1 MSEYAATTNRL
12 EVDNFIA
19 RDFND
24 SIRELRYSMH
34 IKKFSTAKPLFTSHS
49 SFIPKP
55 INTSISMSTPLI
67 LSLALIVALS
77 VSGCQPNKETDSNAA
92 NKDSNIQQNSS
103 SQVLNSERI
112 QTIEALAGVPMQQLA
127 SFDPQEIKQGG
138 DTGISITS
146 SESYSK
152 PSSNITASRKG
163 SFFIGNAF
171 FRQPWVIAPA
181 STDSRDGLGA
191 LFNVAACQSCHVK
204 DGRGHAPLT
213 SEDDADSLL
222 IRLAMP
228 ATTNKQRQQLQNSL
242 IEKVVHPMY
251 GGQLQDRGIQGVP
264 AEARIA
270 VEWRD
275 KPVTFADGHVETLRA
290 PTFNLTNPGY
300 GPFDDEL
307 MVSPRIALPMIGLG
321 LLEQIPDADIKKQAI
336 KANNADSDIKGKFNW
351 VMDPQTGKVALGR
364 FGWKAGQTK
373 LLTQNQ
379 SAFNEDMGLTSNIR
393 PNESCMPTQT
403 ACLNA
408 TTGADEQGN
417 GKPPVEVN
425 DEVAKFV
432 EFYTRNLAVPHRRNA
447 DDKIVLAGKK
457 RFYDMGCQSCHT
469 PRYQL
474 PKTDDD
480 HIEQHGQV
488 IYPYTDLLLH
498 DMGDELADRTIA
510 GKLPSKG
517 LQVEFLAN
525 SYEWRTPALWGIGLA
540 QTVDPQATFLHDG
553 RARTL
558 MEAVLWHGG
567 EAMKQQQKVLKL
579 DKQGRAELNA
589 FLMSL

>member
-1 MSEYAATTNRL
+1 
-12 EVDNFIA
+12 
-19 RDFND
+19 
-24 SIRELRYSMH
+24 MH
-34 IKKFSTAKPLFTSHS
+34 VNKGFTSKPLSALYS
-49 SFIPKP
+49 SFISQFK
-55 INTSISMSTPLI
+55 TASIGMSVPFT
-67 LSLALIVALS
+67 LSLALVGALS
-77 VSGCQPNKETDSNAA
+77 LSACQPAKDA
-92 NKDSNIQQNSS
+92 NDNVADKDRQNLASVQS
-103 SQVLNSERI
+103 HVLTPERVE
-112 QTIEALAGVPMQQLA
+112 TIEALAGVPMQQLA

-204 DGRGHAPLT
+204 DGRGHAPMT
-213 SEDDADSLL
+213 AEDDADSLL

-228 ATTNKQRQQLQNSL
+228 ATTDEQRQQLKDSL
-242 IEKVVHPMY
+242 IEKVAHPMY

-270 VEWRD
+270 VQWTD
-275 KPVTFADGHVETLRA
+275 KPVTFADGHIETLRA

-300 GPFDDEL
+300 GAFDDEL

-321 LLEQIPDADIKKQAI
+321 LLEQIPDADIKKQAASNH
-336 KANNADSDIKGKFNW
+336 KNNNDIKGKFNW

-373 LLTQNQ
+373 LITQNQ

-393 PNESCMPTQT
+393 PHESCTPLQT
-403 ACLNA
+403 ACLKA

-417 GKPPVEVN
+417 GKPAVEVS

-447 DDKIVLAGKK
+447 DDKLVLAGKK

-480 HIEQHGQV
+480 NLEQHGQV

-498 DMGDELADRTIA
+498 DMGDDLADRTIA
-510 GKLPSKG
+510 GKLPPKN

-525 SYEWRTPALWGIGLA
+525 SYEWRTPALWGVGLA

-567 EAMKQQQKVLKL
+567 EAKKQQQKVLML
-579 DKQGRAELNA
+579 DKQGRTELSA
-589 FLMSL
+589 FLQSL

>member
-1 MSEYAATTNRL
+1 MA
-12 EVDNFIA
+12 
-19 RDFND
+19 
-24 SIRELRYSMH
+24 
-34 IKKFSTAKPLFTSHS
+34 
-49 SFIPKP
+49 
-55 INTSISMSTPLI
+55 ISACQPSD
-67 LSLALIVALS
+67 S
-77 VSGCQPNKETDSNAA
+77 VSDDNSDHVSANTLDQASSNESSTENSQLLSSENAKNIET
-92 NKDSNIQQNSS
+92 
-103 SQVLNSERI
+103 
-112 QTIEALAGVPMQQLA
+112 LAGVPMQQLV

-138 DTGISITS
+138 DSGISIS
-146 SESYSK
+146 SAESYSK
-152 PSSNITASRKG
+152 PSSNLAASRKG

-171 FRQPWVIAPA
+171 FKQPWVVAPA

-204 DGRGHAPLT
+204 DGRGHAPMT
-213 SEDDADSLL
+213 ADDDADSLL
-222 IRLAMP
+222 IRLSMP
-228 ATTNKQRQQLQNSL
+228 ATTDEQRQQLQDSL
-242 IEKVVHPMY
+242 IEKVAHPMY

-270 VEWRD
+270 VQWTD
-275 KPVTFADGHVETLRA
+275 KPVTFADGYVETLRA
-290 PTFNLTNPGY
+290 PTFNLTKPGY
-300 GPFDDEL
+300 GAFDDDM
-307 MVSPRIALPMIGLG
+307 MVSPRVALPMIGLG
-321 LLEQIPDADIKKQAI
+321 LLEQIPDDDIKKQAS
-336 KANNADSDIKGKFNW
+336 DSSNGDISGKFNW
-351 VMDPQTGKVALGR
+351 VMDPQTGKRALGR

-373 LLTQNQ
+373 LITQNQ

-408 TTGADEQGN
+408 ATGADEQGN
-417 GKPPVEVN
+417 GKSPVEVN

-447 DDKIVLAGKK
+447 DDKLVLAGKK

-480 HIEQHGQV
+480 HLEQHGQV

-498 DMGDELADRTIA
+498 DMGDDLADRTIA
-510 GKLPSKG
+510 GKLPPKDA
-517 LQVEFLAN
+517 QVEFLAN
-525 SYEWRTPALWGIGLA
+525 SYEWRTPALWGVGLA

-567 EAMKQQQKVLKL
+567 EAEKQKQQVLKL

-589 FLMSL
+589 FLKSL

>member
-1 MSEYAATTNRL
+1 MSVIHTKSSAFPFFSSSLQGTSLKLALTVAGAIAISACQPTDSTSDSASTN
-12 EVDNFIA
+12 
-19 RDFND
+19 
-24 SIRELRYSMH
+24 
-34 IKKFSTAKPLFTSHS
+34 K
-49 SFIPKP
+49 
-55 INTSISMSTPLI
+55 NTSDTAVADGEGASALTP
-67 LSLALIVALS
+67 
-77 VSGCQPNKETDSNAA
+77 KRT
-92 NKDSNIQQNSS
+92 
-103 SQVLNSERI
+103 
-112 QTIEALAGVPMQQLA
+112 QTVEALAGVPMQQLVT
-127 SFDPQEIKQGG
+127 FDPQEIKQGG

-152 PSSNITASRKG
+152 PSSNLSASRKG

-171 FRQPWVIAPA
+171 FRQPWVVAPA

-191 LFNVAACQSCHVK
+191 LFNVAACQSCHIK
-204 DGRGHAPLT
+204 DGRGHAPMS

-228 ATTNKQRQQLQNSL
+228 ATTDEERAQLQNSL

-270 VEWRD
+270 VQWTD

-290 PTFNLTNPGY
+290 PTFHLTNPGY
-300 GPFDDEL
+300 GAFDDEM
-307 MVSPRIALPMIGLG
+307 MVSPRVALPMIGLG
-321 LLEQIPDADIKKQAI
+321 LLEQIPDDDIKKQAVD
-336 KANNADSDIKGKFNW
+336 NDSADISGKFNW
-351 VMDPQTGKVALGR
+351 VMDPQTGKTALGR

-393 PNESCMPTQT
+393 PHESCMPAQT
-403 ACLNA
+403 ACVNA
-408 TTGADEQGN
+408 TTGADEQGG

-447 DDKIVLAGKK
+447 EDKLVLAGKK

-480 HIEQHGQV
+480 HLEQHGQV

-510 GKLPSKG
+510 GKLPPKDA
-517 LQVEFLAN
+517 QVEFLAN

-567 EAMKQQQKVLKL
+567 EAEKQKQKVLQL
-579 DKQGRAELNA
+579 DKQGRAELTA
-589 FLMSL
+589 FLQSL

>member
-1 MSEYAATTNRL
+1 MNTTMNTKNIFKAKIPASFYASFVSKTTL
-12 EVDNFIA
+12 
-19 RDFND
+19 
-24 SIRELRYSMH
+24 L
-34 IKKFSTAKPLFTSHS
+34 KPTLG
-49 SFIPKP
+49 I
-55 INTSISMSTPLI
+55 LCV
-67 LSLALIVALS
+67 LSLSACQPTDS
-77 VSGCQPNKETDSNAA
+77 VSDDISENEKSAINNAD
-92 NKDSNIQQNSS
+92 NPT
-103 SQVLNSERI
+103 LTPERF
-112 QTIEALAGVPMQQLA
+112 QTIETLAGVPMQQLA
-127 SFDPQEIKQGG
+127 SFDPQEVKQGG
-138 DTGISITS
+138 DTGISIS
-146 SESYSK
+146 SAESYSK
-152 PSSNITASRKG
+152 PSSNLTASRKG
-163 SFFIGNAF
+163 HFFIGNAF

-204 DGRGHAPLT
+204 DGRGHAPMT
-213 SEDDADSLL
+213 SDDDADSLL

-228 ATTNKQRQQLQNSL
+228 ATTDEQRQQLQNSL

-270 VEWRD
+270 VQWTD
-275 KPVTFADGHVETLRA
+275 KPITFADGHIETLRA
-290 PTFNLTNPGY
+290 PTFNLTKPGY
-300 GPFDDEL
+300 GAFDNDL
-307 MVSPRIALPMIGLG
+307 MVSPRVALPMIGLG
-321 LLEQIPDADIKKQAI
+321 LLEQIPDEAIKKQAVDN
-336 KANNADSDIKGKFNW
+336 KNSTNGDISGKFNW
-351 VMDPQTGKVALGR
+351 VMDPQTGKHALGR

-373 LLTQNQ
+373 LITQNQ

-393 PNESCMPTQT
+393 PHESCMPTQT
-403 ACLNA
+403 ACMNA

-432 EFYTRNLAVPHRRNA
+432 EFYTRNLAVPHRRDA
-447 DDKIVLAGKK
+447 DDTLVLAGKK

-480 HIEQHGQV
+480 HLEQHGQV

-498 DMGDELADRTIA
+498 DMGDDLADRTIA
-510 GKLPSKG
+510 GKLPAKNI
-517 LQVEFLAN
+517 QVEFLAN

-567 EAMKQQQKVLKL
+567 EAQKQQQKVLKL
-579 DKQGRAELNA
+579 DKQGRSELNA
-589 FLMSL
+589 FLQSL

>member
-1 MSEYAATTNRL
+1 MNTTNI
-12 EVDNFIA
+12 F
-19 RDFND
+19 
-24 SIRELRYSMH
+24 
-34 IKKFSTAKPLFTSHS
+34 KAKTPA
-49 SFIPKP
+49 SFYASFYASFVSKTTLLKP
-55 INTSISMSTPLI
+55 TLGILCV
-67 LSLALIVALS
+67 LSLSACQPTDS
-77 VSGCQPNKETDSNAA
+77 VSDDISENEKSAINNAD
-92 NKDSNIQQNSS
+92 NPT
-103 SQVLNSERI
+103 LTPERL
-112 QTIEALAGVPMQQLA
+112 QTIETLAGVPMQQLA
-127 SFDPQEIKQGG
+127 SFDPQEVKQGG
-138 DTGISITS
+138 DTGISIS
-146 SESYSK
+146 SAESYSK
-152 PSSNITASRKG
+152 PSSNLTASRKG
-163 SFFIGNAF
+163 HFFIGNAF

-204 DGRGHAPLT
+204 DGRGHAPMT
-213 SEDDADSLL
+213 SDDDADSLL
-222 IRLAMP
+222 VRLAMP
-228 ATTNKQRQQLQNSL
+228 ATTDEQRQQLQNSL

-270 VEWRD
+270 VQWTD
-275 KPVTFADGHVETLRA
+275 KPVTFADGHIETLRA
-290 PTFNLTNPGY
+290 PTFNLTKPGY
-300 GPFDDEL
+300 GAFDDDL
-307 MVSPRIALPMIGLG
+307 MVSPRVALPMIGLG
-321 LLEQIPDADIKKQAI
+321 LLEQIPDEAIKKQAVDN
-336 KANNADSDIKGKFNW
+336 KNSTNGDISGKFNW
-351 VMDPQTGKVALGR
+351 VMDPQTGKHALGR

-373 LLTQNQ
+373 LITQNQ

-393 PNESCMPTQT
+393 PHESCMPTQT
-403 ACLNA
+403 ACMNA

-432 EFYTRNLAVPHRRNA
+432 EFYTRNLAVPHRRDA
-447 DDKIVLAGKK
+447 DDTLVLAGKK

-480 HIEQHGQV
+480 HLEQHGQV

-498 DMGDELADRTIA
+498 DMGDDLADRTIA
-510 GKLPSKG
+510 GKLPAKNI
-517 LQVEFLAN
+517 QVEFLAN

-567 EAMKQQQKVLKL
+567 EAQKQQQKVLKL
-579 DKQGRAELNA
+579 DKQGRSELNA
-589 FLMSL
+589 FLQSL

>member
-1 MSEYAATTNRL
+1 MNTTMNTTNI
-12 EVDNFIA
+12 F
-19 RDFND
+19 
-24 SIRELRYSMH
+24 
-34 IKKFSTAKPLFTSHS
+34 KAKTPA
-49 SFIPKP
+49 SFYASFVSKTTLLKP
-55 INTSISMSTPLI
+55 MLGILCV
-67 LSLALIVALS
+67 LSLSA
-77 VSGCQPNKETDSNAA
+77 CQPTDGVSDDVSENEKSAINNA
-92 NKDSNIQQNSS
+92 DSPT
-103 SQVLNSERI
+103 LTPERL
-112 QTIEALAGVPMQQLA
+112 QTIETLAGVPMQQLA

-138 DTGISITS
+138 DTGISIS
-146 SESYSK
+146 SAESYSK
-152 PSSNITASRKG
+152 PSSNLTASRKG
-163 SFFIGNAF
+163 HFFIGNAF

-204 DGRGHAPLT
+204 DGRGHAPMT
-213 SEDDADSLL
+213 SDDDADSLL

-228 ATTNKQRQQLQNSL
+228 ATTEEQRQQLQNSL

-270 VEWRD
+270 VQWTD
-275 KPVTFADGHVETLRA
+275 KPVTFADGHIETLRA
-290 PTFNLTNPGY
+290 PTFNLTKPGY
-300 GPFDDEL
+300 GAFDDDL
-307 MVSPRIALPMIGLG
+307 MVSPRVALPMIGLG
-321 LLEQIPDADIKKQAI
+321 LLEQIPDEAIKKQAVDN
-336 KANNADSDIKGKFNW
+336 KNSTNGDIRGKFNW
-351 VMDPQTGKVALGR
+351 VMDPQTGKHALGR

-373 LLTQNQ
+373 LITQNQ

-393 PNESCMPTQT
+393 PHESCMPTQT
-403 ACLNA
+403 ACMNA

-417 GKPPVEVN
+417 GKSPVEVN

-432 EFYTRNLAVPHRRNA
+432 EFYTRNLAVPHRRDA
-447 DDKIVLAGKK
+447 DDTLVLAGKK

-480 HIEQHGQV
+480 HLEQHGQV

-498 DMGDELADRTIA
+498 DMGDDLADRTIA
-510 GKLPSKG
+510 GKLPAKNI
-517 LQVEFLAN
+517 QVEFLAN

-567 EAMKQQQKVLKL
+567 EAQKQQQKVLKL
-579 DKQGRAELNA
+579 DKQGRSELNA
-589 FLMSL
+589 FLQSL

>member
-1 MSEYAATTNRL
+1 MNTKDVL
-12 EVDNFIA
+12 
-19 RDFND
+19 
-24 SIRELRYSMH
+24 
-34 IKKFSTAKPLFTSHS
+34 KAKQPALFYS
-49 SFIPKP
+49 SFINKSAPAKQTLGV
-55 INTSISMSTPLI
+55 IFTLF
-67 LSLALIVALS
+67 LSA
-77 VSGCQPNKETDSNAA
+77 CQPTDGVSDDAAINKEGAVDHQALA
-92 NKDSNIQQNSS
+92 P
-103 SQVLNSERI
+103 ERR
-112 QTIEALAGVPMQQLA
+112 QTIEALAGVPLQQLV

-138 DTGISITS
+138 DTGISIS
-146 SESYSK
+146 SAESYSK
-152 PSSNITASRKG
+152 PSSNLTASRKG

-204 DGRGHAPLT
+204 DGRGHAPM
-213 SEDDADSLL
+213 SMDDDADSLL

-228 ATTNKQRQQLQNSL
+228 ATTDEQRQQLQNSL
-242 IEKVVHPMY
+242 IEKVAHPMY

-270 VEWRD
+270 VQWTD
-275 KPVTFADGHVETLRA
+275 KTVTFTDGHVETLRA
-290 PTFNLTNPGY
+290 PTFNLTKPGY

-307 MVSPRIALPMIGLG
+307 MVSPRVALPMIGLG
-321 LLEQIPDADIKKQAI
+321 LLEQIPDEDIKKQAI
-336 KANNADSDIKGKFNW
+336 DNNNNSDISGKFNW
-351 VMDPQTGKVALGR
+351 VMDPQTGKHALGR

-393 PNESCMPTQT
+393 PHESCMPTQT
-403 ACLNA
+403 ACVKA
-408 TTGADEQGN
+408 TTGADEQGD
-417 GKPPVEVN
+417 GRPPVEVN

-447 DDKIVLAGKK
+447 DDKLVLAGKK

-480 HIEQHGQV
+480 HLEQHGQV

-498 DMGDELADRTIA
+498 DMGDDLADRTIA
-510 GKLPSKG
+510 GKLPPKDA
-517 LQVEFLAN
+517 QVEFLAN

-567 EAMKQQQKVLKL
+567 EAQEQQKKVLNL

-589 FLMSL
+589 FLKSL

>member
-1 MSEYAATTNRL
+1 MNTTMNATNIFKAKTPTSFYASFVSKTTL
-12 EVDNFIA
+12 
-19 RDFND
+19 
-24 SIRELRYSMH
+24 L
-34 IKKFSTAKPLFTSHS
+34 KPTLG
-49 SFIPKP
+49 I
-55 INTSISMSTPLI
+55 LCV
-67 LSLALIVALS
+67 LSLSACQPTDS
-77 VSGCQPNKETDSNAA
+77 VSD
-92 NKDSNIQQNSS
+92 DI
-103 SQVLNSERI
+103 SENEKSAINNGDNPTLTPERL
-112 QTIEALAGVPMQQLA
+112 QTIETLAGLSMQQLA
-127 SFDPQEIKQGG
+127 SFDPQEVKQGG
-138 DTGISITS
+138 DTGISIS
-146 SESYSK
+146 SAESYSK
-152 PSSNITASRKG
+152 PSSNLTASRKG
-163 SFFIGNAF
+163 HFFIGNAF

-204 DGRGHAPLT
+204 DGRGHAPMT
-213 SEDDADSLL
+213 SDDDADSLL

-228 ATTNKQRQQLQNSL
+228 ATTDEQRQQLQNSL

-270 VEWRD
+270 VQWTD
-275 KPVTFADGHVETLRA
+275 KPVTFADGHIETLRA
-290 PTFNLTNPGY
+290 PTFNLTKPGY
-300 GPFDDEL
+300 GAFDDDL
-307 MVSPRIALPMIGLG
+307 MVSPRVALPMIGLG
-321 LLEQIPDADIKKQAI
+321 LLEQIPDEAIKKQAVDN
-336 KANNADSDIKGKFNW
+336 KNSTNGDISGKFNW
-351 VMDPQTGKVALGR
+351 VMDPQTGKHALGR

-373 LLTQNQ
+373 LITQNQ

-393 PNESCMPTQT
+393 PHESCMPTQT
-403 ACLNA
+403 ACMNA

-432 EFYTRNLAVPHRRNA
+432 EFYTRNLAVPHRRDA
-447 DDKIVLAGKK
+447 DDTLVLAGKK

-480 HIEQHGQV
+480 HLEQHGQV

-498 DMGDELADRTIA
+498 DMGNDLADRTIA
-510 GKLPSKG
+510 GKLPAKNI
-517 LQVEFLAN
+517 QVEFLAN

-567 EAMKQQQKVLKL
+567 EAQKQQQKVLKL
-579 DKQGRAELNA
+579 DKQGRSELNA
-589 FLMSL
+589 FLQSL

>member
-1 MSEYAATTNRL
+1 MNALPATKDKSSVSLYTSLLSKN
-12 EVDNFIA
+12 A
-19 RDFND
+19 
-24 SIRELRYSMH
+24 
-34 IKKFSTAKPLFTSHS
+34 PL
-49 SFIPKP
+49 K
-55 INTSISMSTPLI
+55 
-67 LSLALIVALS
+67 LALSALCIWSLVA
-77 VSGCQPNKETDSNAA
+77 CQPTDSSSADKNDTQA
-92 NKDSNIQQNSS
+92 NKQGDSSLSAERSQN
-103 SQVLNSERI
+103 
-112 QTIEALAGVPMQQLA
+112 IEALAGVSMQQLA

-146 SESYSK
+146 AESYSK
-152 PSSNITASRKG
+152 PSSNLTASRKG
-163 SFFIGNAF
+163 FFFIGNAF
-171 FRQPWVIAPA
+171 FQQPWVVAPA

-204 DGRGHAPLT
+204 DGRGHAPMS
-213 SEDDADSLL
+213 SEDNSDSLL

-228 ATTNKQRQQLQNSL
+228 ATSDEQRQQLQDSQ

-270 VEWRD
+270 VQWTD
-275 KPVTFADGHVETLRA
+275 KPVTFADGYVETLRA
-290 PTFNLTNPGY
+290 PTFKLTKPGY
-300 GPFDDEL
+300 GAFDDEM

-321 LLEQIPDADIKKQAI
+321 LLEQIPDADIKNQASQT
-336 KANNADSDIKGKFNW
+336 ANNKNSDGISGKFNW
-351 VMDPQTGKVALGR
+351 VMDPQTGKHALGR

-373 LLTQNQ
+373 LITQNQ

-393 PNESCMPTQT
+393 PHESCMPSQT
-403 ACLNA
+403 ACIKA

-417 GKPPVEVN
+417 GKTPVEVN

-447 DDKIVLAGKK
+447 DDKLVLAGKK

-480 HIEQHGQV
+480 HLEQHGQV

-498 DMGDELADRTIA
+498 DMGDDLADRTIA
-510 GKLPSKG
+510 GKLPAKDT
-517 LQVEFLAN
+517 QVEFLAN

-540 QTVDPQATFLHDG
+540 QNVDSQATFLHDG

-567 EAMKQQQKVLKL
+567 EAEKQRQKVLKL
-579 DKQGRAELNA
+579 DKQGRAELDA
-589 FLMSL
+589 FLKSL

>member
-1 MSEYAATTNRL
+1 
-12 EVDNFIA
+12 
-19 RDFND
+19 
-24 SIRELRYSMH
+24 MH
-34 IKKFSTAKPLFTSHS
+34 VKKASTAKRLSAIHS
-49 SFIPKP
+49 SVKSQFK
-55 INTSISMSTPLI
+55 TASVSMSAPLT
-67 LSLALIVALS
+67 LSLALIGALS
-77 VSGCQPNKETDSNAA
+77 VSACQPVKDNNDNAA
-92 NKDSNIQQNSS
+92 DKDHQKSESLQSE
-103 SQVLNSERI
+103 VLTPERI
-112 QTIEALAGVPMQQLA
+112 QMIEALAGVPMQQLA

-138 DTGISITS
+138 DTGISIAS

-204 DGRGHAPLT
+204 DGRGHAPMNAD
-213 SEDDADSLL
+213 DDADSLL

-228 ATTNKQRQQLQNSL
+228 ATTDEQRQQLKDSL
-242 IEKVVHPMY
+242 IEKVAHPMY

-270 VEWRD
+270 VQWTD

-300 GPFDDEL
+300 GAFDEEL
-307 MVSPRIALPMIGLG
+307 MVSPRVALPMIGLG
-321 LLEQIPDADIKKQAI
+321 LLEQIPDADIKKQAASNH
-336 KANNADSDIKGKFNW
+336 KNNNDIKGKFNW

-373 LLTQNQ
+373 LITQNQ

-393 PNESCMPTQT
+393 PNESCMPTQIV
-403 ACLNA
+403 CIKA

-447 DDKIVLAGKK
+447 DDKLVLAGKK

-474 PKTDDD
+474 PKTADD
-480 HIEQHGQV
+480 HLEQHGQV
-488 IYPYTDLLLH
+488 IYPYTDMLLH
-498 DMGDELADRTIA
+498 DMGDDLADRTIA
-510 GKLPSKG
+510 GKLPPKN

-525 SYEWRTPALWGIGLA
+525 SYEWRTPALWGVGLA

-567 EAMKQQQKVLKL
+567 EAKKQQQKVLTL

-589 FLMSL
+589 FLQSL

>member
-1 MSEYAATTNRL
+1 MNAISATKDKL
-12 EVDNFIA
+12 
-19 RDFND
+19 
-24 SIRELRYSMH
+24 
-34 IKKFSTAKPLFTSHS
+34 
-49 SFIPKP
+49 
-55 INTSISMSTPLI
+55 SMSLHTSLLSKNTPLKLAI
-67 LSLALIVALS
+67 SALCVLSLTACQPTDSSSANKNDVNADKQDQDKALS
-77 VSGCQPNKETDSNAA
+77 AERS
-92 NKDSNIQQNSS
+92 QN
-103 SQVLNSERI
+103 
-112 QTIEALAGVPMQQLA
+112 IEALAGVPMQQLA

-138 DTGISITS
+138 DSGISITS
-146 SESYSK
+146 AESYSK
-152 PSSNITASRKG
+152 PSSNLTALRKG

-171 FRQPWVIAPA
+171 FQQPWVIAPA

-204 DGRGHAPLT
+204 DGRGHAPM
-213 SEDDADSLL
+213 SSKDDADSLL
-222 IRLAMP
+222 IRLSMP
-228 ATTNKQRQQLQNSL
+228 ATTDEQRQQLQDSL

-270 VEWRD
+270 VQWTD
-275 KPVTFADGHVETLRA
+275 MPVTFADGYVETLRA
-290 PTFNLTNPGY
+290 PRFELTKPGY
-300 GPFDDEL
+300 GAFDNEM
-307 MVSPRIALPMIGLG
+307 MVSPRVALPMIGLG
-321 LLEQIPDADIKKQAI
+321 LLEQIPDDDIKKQAV
-336 KANNADSDIKGKFNW
+336 NNNSTSDISGKFNW
-351 VMDPQTGKVALGR
+351 VMDPQTGKHALGR

-373 LLTQNQ
+373 LITQNQ

-393 PNESCMPTQT
+393 PHESCMPSQT
-403 ACLNA
+403 ACINA

-425 DEVAKFV
+425 DEIAKFV
-432 EFYTRNLAVPHRRNA
+432 EFYTRNLAVPHRRNT
-447 DDKIVLAGKK
+447 DDKLVLAGKK

-480 HIEQHGQV
+480 HLEQHGQV

-498 DMGDELADRTIA
+498 DMGDALADRTIA
-510 GKLPSKG
+510 GKLPAKDA
-517 LQVEFLAN
+517 QVEFLAN

-567 EAMKQQQKVLKL
+567 EAENQRQKVLKL

-589 FLMSL
+589 FLKSL

>member
-1 MSEYAATTNRL
+1 MNALPATKDR
-12 EVDNFIA
+12 
-19 RDFND
+19 
-24 SIRELRYSMH
+24 S
-34 IKKFSTAKPLFTSHS
+34 
-49 SFIPKP
+49 
-55 INTSISMSTPLI
+55 SMSLHTFLLSKNAPLKLALSALCI
-67 LSLALIVALS
+67 LSLAA
-77 VSGCQPNKETDSNAA
+77 CQPTDSSSADKNDTQAG
-92 NKDSNIQQNSS
+92 KQDDSSLSTERSQN
-103 SQVLNSERI
+103 
-112 QTIEALAGVPMQQLA
+112 IEALAGVFMQQLA

-146 SESYSK
+146 AESYSK
-152 PSSNITASRKG
+152 PSSNLTASRKG

-171 FRQPWVIAPA
+171 FQQPWVVAPA

-204 DGRGHAPLT
+204 DGRGHAPMS

-222 IRLAMP
+222 IRLSMP
-228 ATTNKQRQQLQNSL
+228 ATTDEQHQQLQDSQ

-270 VEWRD
+270 VQWTD
-275 KPVTFADGHVETLRA
+275 KPVTFADGYVETLRA
-290 PTFNLTNPGY
+290 PTFELTKPGY
-300 GPFDDEL
+300 GAFDDEM

-321 LLEQIPDADIKKQAI
+321 LLEQIPDADIKKQASQTP
-336 KANNADSDIKGKFNW
+336 NNKNSDGISGKFNW
-351 VMDPQTGKVALGR
+351 VMDPQTGKHALGR

-373 LLTQNQ
+373 LITQNQ

-393 PNESCMPTQT
+393 PHESCMPSQT
-403 ACLNA
+403 ACIKA

-417 GKPPVEVN
+417 GKTPVEVN
-425 DEVAKFV
+425 DEVTKFV

-447 DDKIVLAGKK
+447 DDKLVLAGKK

-480 HIEQHGQV
+480 HLEQHGQV

-498 DMGDELADRTIA
+498 DMGDDLADRTIA
-510 GKLPSKG
+510 GKLPAKDT
-517 LQVEFLAN
+517 QVEFLAN

-540 QTVDPQATFLHDG
+540 QNVDPQATFLHDG

-567 EAMKQQQKVLKL
+567 EAENQRQKVLKL

-589 FLMSL
+589 FLKSL

>member
-1 MSEYAATTNRL
+1 MHVNNGFTRKAL
-12 EVDNFIA
+12 
-19 RDFND
+19 
-24 SIRELRYSMH
+24 SI
-34 IKKFSTAKPLFTSHS
+34 FHS
-49 SFIPKP
+49 SFISQFK
-55 INTSISMSTPLI
+55 NVSVGMSVPFT
-67 LSLALIVALS
+67 LSLALASALS
-77 VSGCQPNKETDSNAA
+77 LSACQPVKDTDDNAA
-92 NKDSNIQQNSS
+92 NKERQH
-103 SQVLNSERI
+103 SESMQSETVTPERV
-112 QTIEALAGVPMQQLA
+112 QTIESLAGVPMQQLV
-127 SFDPQEIKQGG
+127 SFDAQEIKQGG

-163 SFFIGNAF
+163 NFVIGNAF

-204 DGRGHAPLT
+204 DGRGHAPMT
-213 SEDDADSLL
+213 AEDDADSLL

-228 ATTNKQRQQLQNSL
+228 ATTDEQRQQLKDSL
-242 IEKVVHPMY
+242 IEKVAHPMY

-270 VEWRD
+270 VQWTD
-275 KPVTFADGHVETLRA
+275 KPVTFADGYVETLRA

-300 GPFDDEL
+300 GAFDEDL

-321 LLEQIPDADIKKQAI
+321 LLEQIPDADIKKQASSNH
-336 KANNADSDIKGKFNW
+336 KNNNDIKGKFNW
-351 VMDPQTGKVALGR
+351 VMDPQTDKAALGR

-373 LLTQNQ
+373 LITQNQ

-393 PNESCMPTQT
+393 PHESCTPLQT
-403 ACLNA
+403 ACLKA

-417 GKPPVEVN
+417 GKPAVEVS

-447 DDKIVLAGKK
+447 DDKLVLAGKK

-480 HIEQHGQV
+480 NLEQHGQV

-498 DMGDELADRTIA
+498 DMGDDLADRTIA
-510 GKLPSKG
+510 GKLPPKN

-567 EAMKQQQKVLKL
+567 EAKKQQQKVLML
-579 DKQGRAELNA
+579 DKQGRTELSA
-589 FLMSL
+589 FLQSL

>member
-1 MSEYAATTNRL
+1 MNANHVNLSDSPLATQ
-12 EVDNFIA
+12 I
-19 RDFND
+19 
-24 SIRELRYSMH
+24 LRH
-34 IKKFSTAKPLFTSHS
+34 IPSK
-49 SFIPKP
+49 
-55 INTSISMSTPLI
+55 
-67 LSLALIVALS
+67 LALIIASAMAISACQPSDS
-77 VSGCQPNKETDSNAA
+77 VSDDTSSDASEQASNNESGSENSQSLSYEHA
-92 NKDSNIQQNSS
+92 KNIE
-103 SQVLNSERI
+103 V
-112 QTIEALAGVPMQQLA
+112 LAGVPMQQLV

-138 DTGISITS
+138 DSGISIS
-146 SESYSK
+146 SAESYSK
-152 PSSNITASRKG
+152 PSSNLAASRKG

-171 FRQPWVIAPA
+171 FKQPWVVAPA

-204 DGRGHAPLT
+204 DGRGHAPMT
-213 SEDDADSLL
+213 ADDDADSLL
-222 IRLAMP
+222 IRLSMP
-228 ATTNKQRQQLQNSL
+228 ATTDEQRQQLKDSL
-242 IEKVVHPMY
+242 VEKVAHPMY

-270 VEWRD
+270 VQWRD
-275 KPVTFADGHVETLRA
+275 KPVTFADGYVETLRA
-290 PTFNLTNPGY
+290 PTFNLTKPGY
-300 GPFDDEL
+300 GAFDDDM
-307 MVSPRIALPMIGLG
+307 MVSPRVALPMIGLG
-321 LLEQIPDADIKKQAI
+321 LLEQIPDDDIKKQAS
-336 KANNADSDIKGKFNW
+336 DSSNGDISGKFNW
-351 VMDPQTGKVALGR
+351 VTDPQTGKRALGR

-373 LLTQNQ
+373 LITQNQ

-408 TTGADEQGN
+408 ATGADEQGN
-417 GKPPVEVN
+417 GKSPVEVN

-447 DDKIVLAGKK
+447 DDKLVLAGKK

-480 HIEQHGQV
+480 HLEQHGQV

-498 DMGDELADRTIA
+498 DMGNDLADRTIA
-510 GKLPSKG
+510 GKLPPKSA
-517 LQVEFLAN
+517 QVEFLAN
-525 SYEWRTPALWGIGLA
+525 SYEWRTPALWGVGLA

-567 EAMKQQQKVLKL
+567 EAEKQKQQVLKL

-589 FLMSL
+589 FLKSL

>member
-1 MSEYAATTNRL
+1 MNTTMNTTNI
-12 EVDNFIA
+12 F
-19 RDFND
+19 
-24 SIRELRYSMH
+24 
-34 IKKFSTAKPLFTSHS
+34 KAKTPTFFYA
-49 SFIPKP
+49 SFVSKTTLLKP
-55 INTSISMSTPLI
+55 TLGILCV
-67 LSLALIVALS
+67 LSLSACQPTDS
-77 VSGCQPNKETDSNAA
+77 VSD
-92 NKDSNIQQNSS
+92 DI
-103 SQVLNSERI
+103 SENEKSAINNGDNPTLTPERL
-112 QTIEALAGVPMQQLA
+112 QTIETLAGLSMQQLA
-127 SFDPQEIKQGG
+127 SFDPQEVKQGG
-138 DTGISITS
+138 DTGISIS
-146 SESYSK
+146 SAESYSK
-152 PSSNITASRKG
+152 PSSNLTASRKG
-163 SFFIGNAF
+163 HFFIGNAF

-204 DGRGHAPLT
+204 DGRGHAPMT
-213 SEDDADSLL
+213 SDDDADSLL

-228 ATTNKQRQQLQNSL
+228 ATTDEQRQQLQNSL

-270 VEWRD
+270 VQWTD
-275 KPVTFADGHVETLRA
+275 KPVTFADGHIETLRA
-290 PTFNLTNPGY
+290 PTFNLTKPGY
-300 GPFDDEL
+300 GAFDDDL
-307 MVSPRIALPMIGLG
+307 MVSPRVALPMIGLG
-321 LLEQIPDADIKKQAI
+321 LLEQIPDEAIKKQAVDN
-336 KANNADSDIKGKFNW
+336 KNSTNGDISGKFNW
-351 VMDPQTGKVALGR
+351 VMDPQTGKHALGR

-373 LLTQNQ
+373 LITQNQ

-393 PNESCMPTQT
+393 PHESCMPTQT
-403 ACLNA
+403 ACMNA

-432 EFYTRNLAVPHRRNA
+432 EFYTRNLAVPHRRDA
-447 DDKIVLAGKK
+447 DDQLVLAGKK

-480 HIEQHGQV
+480 HLEQHGQV

-498 DMGDELADRTIA
+498 DMGDDLADRTIA
-510 GKLPSKG
+510 GKLPAKNI
-517 LQVEFLAN
+517 QVEFLAN

-567 EAMKQQQKVLKL
+567 EAQKQQQKVLKL
-579 DKQGRAELNA
+579 DKQGRSELNA
-589 FLMSL
+589 FLQSL

>member
-1 MSEYAATTNRL
+1 MNTTMNTTNI
-12 EVDNFIA
+12 F
-19 RDFND
+19 
-24 SIRELRYSMH
+24 
-34 IKKFSTAKPLFTSHS
+34 KAKTPA
-49 SFIPKP
+49 SFYAPFVSKTTLLKP
-55 INTSISMSTPLI
+55 MLGILCV
-67 LSLALIVALS
+67 LSLSACQPTDS
-77 VSGCQPNKETDSNAA
+77 VSD
-92 NKDSNIQQNSS
+92 D
-103 SQVLNSERI
+103 VSENEKSAINNGDNPTLTPERL
-112 QTIEALAGVPMQQLA
+112 QTIETLAGVPMQQLA
-127 SFDPQEIKQGG
+127 SFDPQEVKQGG
-138 DTGISITS
+138 DTGISIS
-146 SESYSK
+146 SAESYSK
-152 PSSNITASRKG
+152 PSSNLTASRKG
-163 SFFIGNAF
+163 HFFIGNAF

-204 DGRGHAPLT
+204 DGRGHAPMT
-213 SEDDADSLL
+213 SDDDADSLL

-228 ATTNKQRQQLQNSL
+228 ATTDEQRQQLQNSL

-270 VEWRD
+270 VQWTD
-275 KPVTFADGHVETLRA
+275 KPVTFADGHIETLRA
-290 PTFNLTNPGY
+290 PTFNLTKPGY
-300 GPFDDEL
+300 GAFDDDL
-307 MVSPRIALPMIGLG
+307 MVSPRVALPMIGLG
-321 LLEQIPDADIKKQAI
+321 LLEQIPDEAIKKQAVDN
-336 KANNADSDIKGKFNW
+336 KNSTNGDISGKFNW
-351 VMDPQTGKVALGR
+351 VMDPQTGKHALGR

-373 LLTQNQ
+373 LITQNQ

-393 PNESCMPTQT
+393 PHESCMPTQT
-403 ACLNA
+403 ACMNA

-432 EFYTRNLAVPHRRNA
+432 EFYTRNLAVPHRRDA
-447 DDKIVLAGKK
+447 DDQLVLAGKK

-480 HIEQHGQV
+480 HLEQHGQV

-498 DMGDELADRTIA
+498 DMGDDLADRTIA
-510 GKLPSKG
+510 GKLPAKNI
-517 LQVEFLAN
+517 QVEFLAN

-567 EAMKQQQKVLKL
+567 EARSNSKKYSNSTNKVV
-579 DKQGRAELNA
+579 LN
-589 FLMSL
+589 

>member
-1 MSEYAATTNRL
+1 MNTTN
-12 EVDNFIA
+12 VF
-19 RDFND
+19 
-24 SIRELRYSMH
+24 
-34 IKKFSTAKPLFTSHS
+34 KAKPAA
-49 SFIPKP
+49 SFYKSFVIK
-55 INTSISMSTPLI
+55 TTLLTPAFGILCV
-67 LSLALIVALS
+67 LSLSA
-77 VSGCQPNKETDSNAA
+77 CQPTDSVPDEVSRNDKSAINNAENQTLA
-92 NKDSNIQQNSS
+92 P
-103 SQVLNSERI
+103 ERI
-112 QTIEALAGVPMQQLA
+112 QTIETLAGVSMQQLV
-127 SFDPQEIKQGG
+127 SFDPQEVKQGG
-138 DTGISITS
+138 DTGISIS
-146 SESYSK
+146 SAESYSK
-152 PSSNITASRKG
+152 PSSNLTASRKG
-163 SFFIGNAF
+163 HFFIGNAF

-204 DGRGHAPLT
+204 DGRGHAPMT
-213 SEDDADSLL
+213 SDDDADSLL

-228 ATTNKQRQQLQNSL
+228 ATTDEQRQQLQNSL

-270 VEWRD
+270 VQWTD
-275 KPVTFADGHVETLRA
+275 KPVTFADGHIEKLRA
-290 PTFNLTNPGY
+290 PTFNLTKPGY
-300 GPFDDEL
+300 GAFDDDL
-307 MVSPRIALPMIGLG
+307 MVSPRVALPMIGLG
-321 LLEQIPDADIKKQAI
+321 LLEQIPDEAIKKQAVDN
-336 KANNADSDIKGKFNW
+336 KNRTNGDISGQFNW
-351 VMDPQTGKVALGR
+351 VMDPQTGKAALGR

-373 LLTQNQ
+373 LITQNQ

-393 PNESCMPTQT
+393 PHESCMPTQT
-403 ACLNA
+403 ACMNA

-417 GKPPVEVN
+417 GKSPVEVN

-447 DDKIVLAGKK
+447 DDKLVLAGKK

-480 HIEQHGQV
+480 HLEQHGQV

-498 DMGDELADRTIA
+498 DMGDDLADRTIA
-510 GKLPSKG
+510 GKLPAKDI
-517 LQVEFLAN
+517 QVEFLAN
-525 SYEWRTPALWGIGLA
+525 SYEWRTPALWGVGLA

-567 EAMKQQQKVLKL
+567 EAQKQQQKVLKL
-579 DKQGRAELNA
+579 DKQGRTELNA
-589 FLMSL
+589 FLQSL

>member
-1 MSEYAATTNRL
+1 MNTKDVL
-12 EVDNFIA
+12 
-19 RDFND
+19 
-24 SIRELRYSMH
+24 
-34 IKKFSTAKPLFTSHS
+34 KAKQPALFYS
-49 SFIPKP
+49 SFINKSAPAKLTLGVIFTLFLSACQP
-55 INTSISMSTPLI
+55 TDGVSDGAAINTEGAVDHQA
-67 LSLALIVALS
+67 LA
-77 VSGCQPNKETDSNAA
+77 P
-92 NKDSNIQQNSS
+92 
-103 SQVLNSERI
+103 ERR
-112 QTIEALAGVPMQQLA
+112 QTIEALAGVPLQQLV

-138 DTGISITS
+138 DTGISIS
-146 SESYSK
+146 SAESYSK
-152 PSSNITASRKG
+152 PSSNLTASRKG

-204 DGRGHAPLT
+204 DGRGHAPM
-213 SEDDADSLL
+213 SMDDDADSLL

-228 ATTNKQRQQLQNSL
+228 ATTDEQRQQLQNSL
-242 IEKVVHPMY
+242 IEKVAHPMY

-270 VEWRD
+270 VQWTD
-275 KPVTFADGHVETLRA
+275 KTVTFTDGHVETLRA
-290 PTFNLTNPGY
+290 PTFNLTKPGY

-307 MVSPRIALPMIGLG
+307 MVSPRVALPMIGLG
-321 LLEQIPDADIKKQAI
+321 LLEQIPDEDIKKQATD
-336 KANNADSDIKGKFNW
+336 NNNNSDISGKFNW
-351 VMDPQTGKVALGR
+351 VMDPQTGKHALGR

-393 PNESCMPTQT
+393 PHESCMPTQT
-403 ACLNA
+403 ACVKA
-408 TTGADEQGN
+408 TTGADEQGD
-417 GKPPVEVN
+417 GRPPVEVN

-447 DDKIVLAGKK
+447 DDKLVLAGKK

-480 HIEQHGQV
+480 HLEQHGQV

-498 DMGDELADRTIA
+498 DMGDDLADRTIA
-510 GKLPSKG
+510 GKLPPKDA
-517 LQVEFLAN
+517 QVEFLAN

-567 EAMKQQQKVLKL
+567 EAQEQQKKVLNL

-589 FLMSL
+589 FLKSL

>member
-1 MSEYAATTNRL
+1 MKAIYPKSSVFLLPSAIIQNLPSKLALLMMGAAALSACQPTDSVSNDASNSEHAA
-12 EVDNFIA
+12 
-19 RDFND
+19 
-24 SIRELRYSMH
+24 
-34 IKKFSTAKPLFTSHS
+34 
-49 SFIPKP
+49 
-55 INTSISMSTPLI
+55 NTSEDEHPI
-67 LSLALIVALS
+67 A
-77 VSGCQPNKETDSNAA
+77 
-92 NKDSNIQQNSS
+92 
-103 SQVLNSERI
+103 SERAEN
-112 QTIEALAGVPMQQLA
+112 IEALAGVPMQQLV

-146 SESYSK
+146 AESYSK
-152 PSSNITASRKG
+152 PSSNLTASRKG

-171 FRQPWVIAPA
+171 FKQPWVVAPT

-191 LFNVAACQSCHVK
+191 LFNVAACQSCHIK
-204 DGRGHAPLT
+204 DGRGHAPM
-213 SEDDADSLL
+213 SADDDADSLL
-222 IRLAMP
+222 LRLSMP
-228 ATTNKQRQQLQNSL
+228 ATTDEQRQQLQDSL

-270 VEWRD
+270 VQWTD

-300 GPFDDEL
+300 GAFDDAM
-307 MVSPRIALPMIGLG
+307 MVSPRVALPMIGLG
-321 LLEQIPDADIKKQAI
+321 LLEQIPDDDIKKQA
-336 KANNADSDIKGKFNW
+336 NNKSNSDISGKFNW
-351 VMDPQTGKVALGR
+351 VMDPQTGKRALGR

-373 LLTQNQ
+373 LITQNQ

-393 PNESCMPTQT
+393 PHESCMPTQT
-403 ACLNA
+403 ACLNV

-425 DEVAKFV
+425 DDVAKFV

-447 DDKIVLAGKK
+447 DDKLVLAGKK

-480 HIEQHGQV
+480 HLEQHGQV

-498 DMGDELADRTIA
+498 DMGDALADRTIA
-510 GKLPSKG
+510 GKLPPKDA
-517 LQVEFLAN
+517 QVEFLAN
-525 SYEWRTPALWGIGLA
+525 SYEWRTPALWGVGLA

-567 EAMKQQQKVLKL
+567 EAEKQQQQVLKL

-589 FLMSL
+589 FLKSL

>member
-1 MSEYAATTNRL
+1 MNTTMNATNIFKAKTPTSFYASFVSKTTL
-12 EVDNFIA
+12 
-19 RDFND
+19 
-24 SIRELRYSMH
+24 L
-34 IKKFSTAKPLFTSHS
+34 KPTLG
-49 SFIPKP
+49 I
-55 INTSISMSTPLI
+55 LCV
-67 LSLALIVALS
+67 LSLSACQPTDS
-77 VSGCQPNKETDSNAA
+77 VSD
-92 NKDSNIQQNSS
+92 DI
-103 SQVLNSERI
+103 SENEKSAINNGDNPTLTPERL
-112 QTIEALAGVPMQQLA
+112 QTIETLAGLSMQQLA
-127 SFDPQEIKQGG
+127 SFDPQEVKQGG
-138 DTGISITS
+138 DTGISIS
-146 SESYSK
+146 SAESYSK
-152 PSSNITASRKG
+152 PSSNLTASRKG
-163 SFFIGNAF
+163 HFFIGNAF

-204 DGRGHAPLT
+204 DGRGHAPMT
-213 SEDDADSLL
+213 SDDDADSLL

-228 ATTNKQRQQLQNSL
+228 ATTDEQRQQLQNSL

-270 VEWRD
+270 VQWTD
-275 KPVTFADGHVETLRA
+275 KPVTFADGHIETLRA
-290 PTFNLTNPGY
+290 PTFNLTKPGY
-300 GPFDDEL
+300 GAFDDDL
-307 MVSPRIALPMIGLG
+307 MVSPRVALPMIGLG
-321 LLEQIPDADIKKQAI
+321 LLEQIPDEAIKKQAVDN
-336 KANNADSDIKGKFNW
+336 KNSTNGDISGKFNW
-351 VMDPQTGKVALGR
+351 VMDPQTGKHALGR

-373 LLTQNQ
+373 LITQNQ

-393 PNESCMPTQT
+393 PHESCMPTQT
-403 ACLNA
+403 ACMNA

-417 GKPPVEVN
+417 GKSPVEVN

-432 EFYTRNLAVPHRRNA
+432 EFYTRNLAVPHRRDA
-447 DDKIVLAGKK
+447 DDTLVLAGKK

-480 HIEQHGQV
+480 HLEQHGQV

-498 DMGDELADRTIA
+498 DMGDDLADRTIA
-510 GKLPSKG
+510 GKLPAKNI
-517 LQVEFLAN
+517 QVEFLAN

-567 EAMKQQQKVLKL
+567 EAQKQQQKVLKL
-579 DKQGRAELNA
+579 DKQGRSELNA
-589 FLMSL
+589 FLQSL

>member
-1 MSEYAATTNRL
+1 MHVKKGFISKPRPILHSSLISQFKTASVGMSA
-12 EVDNFIA
+12 
-19 RDFND
+19 
-24 SIRELRYSMH
+24 
-34 IKKFSTAKPLFTSHS
+34 LFT
-49 SFIPKP
+49 
-55 INTSISMSTPLI
+55 
-67 LSLALIVALS
+67 LSLVLVGALS
-77 VSGCQPNKETDSNAA
+77 LSACQPVKDTDDNAV
-92 NKDSNIQQNSS
+92 NKDSLQSE
-103 SQVLNSERI
+103 VLTPERLR
-112 QTIEALAGVPMQQLA
+112 TIETLAGVPMQQLA

-204 DGRGHAPLT
+204 DGRGHAPMT
-213 SEDDADSLL
+213 AEDDADSFL

-228 ATTNKQRQQLQNSL
+228 ATTDKQRQQLKDSL
-242 IEKVVHPMY
+242 IEKVAHPMY

-270 VEWRD
+270 VQWTD
-275 KPVTFADGHVETLRA
+275 KPVTFADGHIETLRA

-300 GPFDDEL
+300 GTFDDEM
-307 MVSPRIALPMIGLG
+307 MVSPRVALPMIGLG
-321 LLEQIPDADIKKQAI
+321 LLEQIPDADIKKQAASNH
-336 KANNADSDIKGKFNW
+336 KNSNDIKGKFNW
-351 VMDPQTGKVALGR
+351 VMDPQTGKVGLGR

-373 LLTQNQ
+373 LITQNQ

-393 PNESCMPTQT
+393 PHESCTPTQT
-403 ACLNA
+403 ACNNA
-408 TTGADEQGN
+408 ITGADEQGN
-417 GKPPVEVN
+417 GKPAVEVN

-447 DDKIVLAGKK
+447 EDKLVLAGKK

-474 PKTDDD
+474 PKTADD
-480 HIEQHGQV
+480 HLEQHGQV

-510 GKLPSKG
+510 GKLPPKN

-567 EAMKQQQKVLKL
+567 EAKKQQQKVLML
-579 DKQGRAELNA
+579 DKQGRTELSA
-589 FLMSL
+589 FLQSL

>member
-1 MSEYAATTNRL
+1 MNAISATKDKL
-12 EVDNFIA
+12 
-19 RDFND
+19 
-24 SIRELRYSMH
+24 
-34 IKKFSTAKPLFTSHS
+34 
-49 SFIPKP
+49 
-55 INTSISMSTPLI
+55 SMSLHTSLLSKNTPLKLALSALCV
-67 LSLALIVALS
+67 LSLTACQPTDSSSANKNDVNADKQDQDKALS
-77 VSGCQPNKETDSNAA
+77 AERS
-92 NKDSNIQQNSS
+92 QN
-103 SQVLNSERI
+103 
-112 QTIEALAGVPMQQLA
+112 IEALAGVPMQQLA

-138 DTGISITS
+138 DSGISITS
-146 SESYSK
+146 AESYSK
-152 PSSNITASRKG
+152 PSSNLTALRKG

-171 FRQPWVIAPA
+171 FQQPWVIAPA

-204 DGRGHAPLT
+204 DGRGHAPM
-213 SEDDADSLL
+213 SSKDDADSLL
-222 IRLAMP
+222 IRLSMP
-228 ATTNKQRQQLQNSL
+228 ATTDEQRQQLQDSL

-270 VEWRD
+270 VQWTD
-275 KPVTFADGHVETLRA
+275 MPVTFADGYVETLRA
-290 PTFNLTNPGY
+290 PRFELTKPGY
-300 GPFDDEL
+300 GAFDNEM
-307 MVSPRIALPMIGLG
+307 MVSPRVALPMIGLG
-321 LLEQIPDADIKKQAI
+321 LLEQIPDDDIKKQAV
-336 KANNADSDIKGKFNW
+336 NNNNTSDISGKFNW
-351 VMDPQTGKVALGR
+351 VMDPQTGKHALGR

-373 LLTQNQ
+373 LITQNQ

-393 PNESCMPTQT
+393 PHESCMPSQT
-403 ACLNA
+403 ACINA

-425 DEVAKFV
+425 DEIAKFV

-447 DDKIVLAGKK
+447 DDKLVLAGKK

-480 HIEQHGQV
+480 HLEQHGQV

-498 DMGDELADRTIA
+498 DMGDALADRTIA
-510 GKLPSKG
+510 GKLPAKNA
-517 LQVEFLAN
+517 QVEFLAN

-567 EAMKQQQKVLKL
+567 EAENQRQKVLKL

-589 FLMSL
+589 FLKSL

>member
-1 MSEYAATTNRL
+1 MNTTMNATNIFKAKTPTSFYASFVSKTTL
-12 EVDNFIA
+12 
-19 RDFND
+19 
-24 SIRELRYSMH
+24 L
-34 IKKFSTAKPLFTSHS
+34 KPTLG
-49 SFIPKP
+49 I
-55 INTSISMSTPLI
+55 LCV
-67 LSLALIVALS
+67 LSLSACQPTDS
-77 VSGCQPNKETDSNAA
+77 VSDDISENEKSAINNAD
-92 NKDSNIQQNSS
+92 NPT
-103 SQVLNSERI
+103 LTPERL
-112 QTIEALAGVPMQQLA
+112 QTIETLAGVPMQQLA
-127 SFDPQEIKQGG
+127 SFDPQEVKQGG
-138 DTGISITS
+138 DTGISIS
-146 SESYSK
+146 SAESYSK
-152 PSSNITASRKG
+152 PSSNLTASRKG
-163 SFFIGNAF
+163 HFFIGNAF

-204 DGRGHAPLT
+204 DGRGHAPMT
-213 SEDDADSLL
+213 SDDDADSLL

-228 ATTNKQRQQLQNSL
+228 ATTDEQRQQLQNSL

-270 VEWRD
+270 VQWTD
-275 KPVTFADGHVETLRA
+275 KPVTFADGHIETLRA
-290 PTFNLTNPGY
+290 PTFNLTKPGY
-300 GPFDDEL
+300 GAFDDDL
-307 MVSPRIALPMIGLG
+307 MVSPRVALPMIGLG
-321 LLEQIPDADIKKQAI
+321 LLEQIPDEAIKKQAVDN
-336 KANNADSDIKGKFNW
+336 KNSTNGDISGKFNW
-351 VMDPQTGKVALGR
+351 VMDPQTGKHALGR

-373 LLTQNQ
+373 LITQNQ

-393 PNESCMPTQT
+393 PHESCMPTQT
-403 ACLNA
+403 ACMNA

-432 EFYTRNLAVPHRRNA
+432 EFYTRNLAVPHRRDA
-447 DDKIVLAGKK
+447 DDTLVLAGKK

-480 HIEQHGQV
+480 HLEQHGQV

-498 DMGDELADRTIA
+498 DMGDDLADRTIA
-510 GKLPSKG
+510 GKLPAKNI
-517 LQVEFLAN
+517 QVEFLAN

-567 EAMKQQQKVLKL
+567 EAQKQQQKVLKL
-579 DKQGRAELNA
+579 DKQGRSELNA
-589 FLMSL
+589 FLQSL

>member
-1 MSEYAATTNRL
+1 MFMKAIYPKSSVFLLPSAIIQNLPSKLALLMMGAAALSACQPADSVSNDASNSEHAANASEDEHPLTSER
-12 EVDNFIA
+12 VDN
-19 RDFND
+19 
-24 SIRELRYSMH
+24 
-34 IKKFSTAKPLFTSHS
+34 
-49 SFIPKP
+49 
-55 INTSISMSTPLI
+55 
-67 LSLALIVALS
+67 
-77 VSGCQPNKETDSNAA
+77 
-92 NKDSNIQQNSS
+92 
-103 SQVLNSERI
+103 
-112 QTIEALAGVPMQQLA
+112 IEALAGVPMQQLV

-138 DTGISITS
+138 DSGISITS
-146 SESYSK
+146 AESYSK
-152 PSSNITASRKG
+152 PSSNLTASRKG

-171 FRQPWVIAPA
+171 FKQPWVVAPA

-191 LFNVAACQSCHVK
+191 LFNVAACQSCHIK
-204 DGRGHAPLT
+204 DGRGHAPMT
-213 SEDDADSLL
+213 ADDDADSLL
-222 IRLAMP
+222 LRLSMP
-228 ATTNKQRQQLQNSL
+228 ATTDEQRQQLQDSL

-270 VEWRD
+270 VQWTD
-275 KPVTFADGHVETLRA
+275 KPVTFADGHIETLRA

-300 GPFDDEL
+300 GAFDEAM
-307 MVSPRIALPMIGLG
+307 MVSPRVALPMIGLG
-321 LLEQIPDADIKKQAI
+321 LLEQIPEDDIKKQASH
-336 KANNADSDIKGKFNW
+336 KGNSDIRGKFNW
-351 VMDPQTGKVALGR
+351 VMDPQTGKRALGR

-373 LLTQNQ
+373 LITQNQ

-393 PNESCMPTQT
+393 PHESCMPTQT
-403 ACLNA
+403 VCLNA
-408 TTGADEQGN
+408 TTGVDEQGN

-425 DEVAKFV
+425 DDVAKFV

-447 DDKIVLAGKK
+447 DDKLVLAGKK

-480 HIEQHGQV
+480 HLEQHRQV

-498 DMGDELADRTIA
+498 DMGDDLADRTIA
-510 GKLPSKG
+510 GKLPSKDA
-517 LQVEFLAN
+517 QVEFLAN
-525 SYEWRTPALWGIGLA
+525 SYEWRTPALWGVGLA

-567 EAMKQQQKVLKL
+567 EAEKQQQQVLKL

-589 FLMSL
+589 FLKSL